1 MNTLPPTAKPRSRYQ
16 AIRELGRHPEAGRIA
31 YLAKD
36 NLTQNP
42 VTIKQ
47 FIFNKPGSEW
57 AGYKAYQNEIETLQK
72 LSHPGIPCCLNS
84 FEIPNGLAL
93 VWEYKEAK
101 SLGET
106 RIWNPEEI
114 KQLTV
119 YLLEILIYLQTQTP
133 PVIHRN
139 IKPENILIDEDFKVY
154 LVDFSL
160 PNIQGKQAVIDNST
174 AGTVGFMPHEQLRN
188 NELTEATDLY
198 SIGATLACL
207 LSQKPSSQIKTLFDT
222 QGRIN
227 FQNLVSKQISFPFI
241 QWLEKMME
249 AYAVQRYSSAT
260 AALEALNKIE
270 IERLPEVRISHDRLE
285 FKPTEY
291 GERIAQSITV
301 SNSIPD
307 TILKGGWEVAYHPK
321 EPNRRSG
328 YKPWITFEPKQFEGN
343 RVKCEVMV
351 DTSQLLADKTYERQI
366 VLNAIAS
373 SPTHSVNIK
382 VKTPKLAPNLLPKP
396 SLAVLFIVALAVGF
410 LESLIVGQQP
420 QNLIGLMAWIGITLG
435 TGTGFI
441 GGLAGAFGSI
451 PILGSTVSTTVV
463 YQYRFGYKSS
473 LGFVLGFVIGAITG
487 YIIRHKLGRSLSGNL
502 SGFRTG
508 MYSTGGLIS
517 CLIAAFGLTMGIA
530 IQAGFVNLF
539 ALVGLA
545 LTGLPLA
552 YLIFTQYQILV
563 NYRQAVKHLIKP

>member
-1 MNTLPPTAKPRSRYQ
+1 MNTLSPTAKPRSRYQ
-16 AIRELGRHPEAGRIA
+16 AIRELGRNPEAGRIT

-47 FIFNKPGSEW
+47 FIFAKPDSEW
-57 AGYKAYQNEIETLQK
+57 AGFKAYQSEIEILQK
-72 LSHPGIPCCLNS
+72 LSHPSIPCCLNS
-84 FEIPNGLAL
+84 FQIPNGVAL

-119 YLLEILIYLQTQTP
+119 FLLEILIYLQTQTP

-160 PNIQGKQAVIDNST
+160 PNIQGTQTVINNAA

-188 NELTEATDLY
+188 NELTGATDLY

-207 LSQKPSSQIKTLFDT
+207 LSQRPSSQIKTLFDT

-227 FQNLVSKQISFPFI
+227 FQNLVSKQISFSFI

-249 AYAVQRYSSAT
+249 AYPIQRYPSAA

-270 IERLPEVRISHDRLE
+270 IERLPEVRINPDSLE

-291 GERIAQSITV
+291 GEIIAQSITV

-343 RVKCEVMV
+343 RVKCEVIV

-366 VLNAIAS
+366 LLNAIAS
-373 SPTHSVNIK
+373 SPTHSVTIK
-382 VKTPKLAPNLLPKP
+382 VKTPKLAPNLLPKR
-396 SLAVLFIVALAVGF
+396 SLAVLFIVTLAVGF
-410 LESLIVGQQP
+410 LESLIVGQQEEG
-420 QNLIGLMAWIGITLG
+420 LIELMAWIGIILG
-435 TGTGFI
+435 TGTGFL

-451 PILGSTVSTTVV
+451 PILGSTVSTAVV

-473 LGFVLGFVIGAITG
+473 LGFVFGFIIGATTG
-487 YIIRHKLGRSLSGNL
+487 YIVRHNLGKSLSGNL
-502 SGFRTG
+502 SGFRAG

-517 CLIAAFGLTMGIA
+517 CLIAAFSFTMGIA
-530 IQAGFVNLF
+530 IQYRFMNLF
-539 ALVGLA
+539 VMLALG
-545 LTGLPLA
+545 LTGLPLG
-552 YLIFTQYQILV
+552 YLIFSQYQILT
-563 NYRQAVKHLIKP
+563 NYRKAVKHLIKP